1 MNSKE
6 SKEQKKK
13 LLHMIIS
20 KITINE
26 LREVDS
32 INLTINDKLVD
43 YISKEEGVSINDAP
57 SCFMLRNIG
66 VSILSLE
73 IAI

>member
-1 MNSKE
+1 
-6 SKEQKKK
+6 
-13 LLHMIIS
+13 MIIS

-43 YISKEEGVSINDAP
+43 YISKEEGVYISYAP
-57 SCFMLRNIG
+57 SSIILKNIG
-66 VSILSLE
+66 ISVLNLE
-73 IAI
+73 L

>member
-1 MNSKE
+1 
-6 SKEQKKK
+6 
-13 LLHMIIS
+13 MIIS

-66 VSILSLE
+66 VSILNLE
-73 IAI
+73 ISI

>member
-1 MNSKE
+1 
-6 SKEQKKK
+6 
-13 LLHMIIS
+13 MIIS

-43 YISKEEGVSINDAP
+43 YISKEEGVYIKDAP
-57 SCFMLRNIG
+57 SSFMLGNIG
-66 VSILSLE
+66 MSVLNLNIT
-73 IAI
+73 I

>member
-1 MNSKE
+1 
-6 SKEQKKK
+6 
-13 LLHMIIS
+13 MIIS

-43 YISKEEGVSINDAP
+43 YISKEEGVSIKDAP
-57 SCFMLRNIG
+57 SSFMLRNIG
-66 VSILSLE
+66 MSVLNLD